1 MDYILLRAAMA
12 KGVFNKQ
19 KTLFTSKTFSSLRKK
34 LARRCFWSIVLYG
47 AEIWILWEVDQ
58 KYLENFEMWCWRRMG
73 KISWTDRLK
82 HKEVLQ
88 GENERTTYNEKKGG

>member
-1 MDYILLRAAMA
+1 MDYILPRAAMG

-19 KTLFTSKTFSSLRKK
+19 KTLFTSKPFSNLRKK

-47 AEIWILWEVDQ
+47 VEIWILWKADQ
-58 KYLENFEMWCWRRMG
+58 KYLVSLEMWRWRRME

-82 HKEVLQ
+82 TKYYK
-88 GENERTTYNEKKGG
+88 GEMN